1 MTDNKFVLDFVE
13 KYRRLFSPDEV
24 VWVDGSK
31 EQHKLLTCEAIATGE
46 VIKLSNSLMPGCLYH
61 RTDPDDVARVE
72 DRTFICTENKEDAG
86 VTNNWMSPGEA
97 YAKLDAIAEG
107 AMKGRTMYVIPFS
120 MSKIGSPFAR
130 YGIELTDSLYVVL
143 NMMIMTRVSD
153 KVYEKLGGGDDFV
166 KGIHSK
172 VTLDA
177 KNKYICQFPED
188 NVIYSLNSGYGGNV
202 LLGKKCFALRIAS
215 YQGWKQGWMAEHMLI
230 LGVEKPDGDTKYVCA
245 AFPSACGKTNLAM
258 LIPPKVYRDKGYK
271 IWTVGDDIA
280 WLRKKNGTFYA
291 VNPENGFFG
300 VAPGTNAKSNPN
312 ALATIRRNTIFT
324 NVCFNAKNNT
334 VWWEGSKIDAPTRA
348 YDWRGRPWRENMR
361 DENGNPVKGA
371 HPNSR
376 FTAPAKNCPCLSK
389 EFDNPRGVPVS
400 AIIFGGRRARVA
412 PLVYQA
418 RDWEHGVFV
427 GATMASETTAAAAGK
442 VGVVR
447 RDPMAMLPFCG
458 YNMCDYFSHWFA
470 MGARMSNQP
479 KIFHVNWFRTDE
491 NGNYIWPGFG
501 DNMRVLDWIIRR
513 CENEVGAVETPIG
526 FMPKP
531 EDINIEGMDNFG
543 EKELEKVLSVDLS
556 VWKKEAEDIGEF
568 FKIFGDKLPEKLA
581 KQLRVLKKN
590 IREGANISEQ

>member
-1 MTDNKFVLDFVE
+1 MTNQSYVNAFVE
-13 KYRRLFSPDEV
+13 KYEKLFTPDEV

-31 EQHKLLTCEAIATGE
+31 EQHKLLVCEAIATGE

-61 RTDPDDVARVE
+61 RTEPNDVARVE
-72 DRTFICTENKEDAG
+72 DRTFICTKDKDDAG
-86 VTNNWMSPGEA
+86 VTNNWMDPTEA
-97 YAKLDAIAEG
+97 YEKLDGIARG

-153 KVYEKLGGGDDFV
+153 KVYDRIDGDDFV

-172 VTLDA
+172 VDLNA
-177 KNKYICQFPED
+177 ENKYICQFPED

-230 LGVEKPDGDTKYVCA
+230 MGVEKPDGDVKYICA

-258 LIPPKVYRDKGYK
+258 LVPPKTYADKGYK

-280 WLRKKNGTFYA
+280 WIRKKNGTFYA

-300 VAPGTNAKSNPN
+300 VAPGTNAKTNPN
-312 ALATIRRNTIFT
+312 ALATTRRNTIFT

-334 VWWEGSKIDAPTRA
+334 VWWEGSKIDPPTRA
-348 YDWRGRPWRENMR
+348 YDWQGRSWNVNMK

-389 EFDNPRGVPVS
+389 EFENGRGVPIS
-400 AIIFGGRRARVA
+400 AFVFGGRRARLA
-412 PLVYQA
+412 PLVYEA
-418 RDWEHGVFV
+418 RDWDHGVFM
-427 GATMASETTAAAAGK
+427 GATMASETTAAAQGN

-458 YNMCDYFSHWFA
+458 YNMCDYFDHWFK
-470 MGARMSNQP
+470 MGQRMANPP

-491 NGNYIWPGFG
+491 KGNFVWNGFG
-501 DNMRVLDWIIRR
+501 DNMRVLDWIVKR
-513 CENEVGAVETPIG
+513 CDKAVGAKETPIG
-526 FMPKP
+526 WMPYAD
-531 EDINIEGMDNFG
+531 DICLDGMENMDR
-543 EKELEKVLSVDLS
+543 EKLESILDVNVKE
-556 VWKKEAEDIGEF
+556 WKKEAADIGEF
-568 FKIFGDKLPEKLA
+568 FQKFGDRLPEKLY
-581 KQLRVLKKN
+581 KQLRILKSKL
-590 IREGANISEQ
+590 REAETL

>member
-1 MTDNKFVLDFVE
+1 MTNQSYVNAFVE
-13 KYRRLFSPDEV
+13 KYEKLFTPDEV

-31 EQHKLLTCEAIATGE
+31 EQHKLLVCEAIATGE

-61 RTDPDDVARVE
+61 RTEPNDVARVE
-72 DRTFICTENKEDAG
+72 DRTFICTKDKDDAG
-86 VTNNWMSPGEA
+86 VTNNWMDPTEA
-97 YAKLDAIAEG
+97 YEKLDGIARG

-153 KVYEKLGGGDDFV
+153 KVYDRIDGDDFV

-172 VTLDA
+172 VDLNA
-177 KNKYICQFPED
+177 ENKYICQFPED

-230 LGVEKPDGDTKYVCA
+230 LGVEKPDGDVKYICA

-258 LIPPKVYRDKGYK
+258 LVPPKTYADKGYK

-280 WLRKKNGTFYA
+280 WIRKKNGTFYA

-300 VAPGTNAKSNPN
+300 VAPGTNAKTNPN
-312 ALATIRRNTIFT
+312 ALATTRRNTIFT

-334 VWWEGSKIDAPTRA
+334 VWWEGSKIDPPTRA
-348 YDWRGRPWRENMR
+348 YDWQGRSWNVNMK

-389 EFDNPRGVPVS
+389 EFENGRGVPIS
-400 AIIFGGRRARVA
+400 AFVFGGRRARLA
-412 PLVYQA
+412 PLVYEA
-418 RDWEHGVFV
+418 RDWDHGVFM
-427 GATMASETTAAAAGK
+427 GATMASETTAAAQGN

-458 YNMCDYFSHWFA
+458 YNMCDYFDHWFK
-470 MGARMSNQP
+470 MGQRMANPP

-491 NGNYIWPGFG
+491 KGNFVWNGFG
-501 DNMRVLDWIIRR
+501 DNMRVLDWIVKR
-513 CENEVGAVETPIG
+513 CDKAVGAKETPIG
-526 FMPKP
+526 WMPYAD
-531 EDINIEGMDNFG
+531 DICLDGMENMDR
-543 EKELEKVLSVDLS
+543 EKLESILDVNVKE
-556 VWKKEAEDIGEF
+556 WKKEAADIGEF
-568 FKIFGDKLPEKLA
+568 FQKFGDRLPEKLY
-581 KQLRVLKKN
+581 KQLRILKSKL
-590 IREGANISEQ
+590 REAETL